1 LTHTTV
7 SEETHDSEYSTT
19 LLVEHFDNIN
29 KYRRTLK
36 TYLTALEREYV
47 LRRLREEEEAFL
59 ETVQRAVQH
68 DCSSMRIGPEQL
80 EAA

>member
-1 LTHTTV
+1 MPHY
-7 SEETHDSEYSTT
+7 HSTT
-19 LLVEHFDNIN
+19 LLVAHFDNIN
-29 KYRRTLK
+29 KYRRILK
-36 TYLTALEREYV
+36 TYLTALEREFV